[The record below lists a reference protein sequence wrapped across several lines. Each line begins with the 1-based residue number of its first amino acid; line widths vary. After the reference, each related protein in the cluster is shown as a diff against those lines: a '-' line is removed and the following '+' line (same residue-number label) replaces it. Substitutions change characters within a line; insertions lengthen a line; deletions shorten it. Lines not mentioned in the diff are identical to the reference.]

1 MRITDECRARAYPCV
16 RAQICLICLLG
27 FVCFLATGLL
37 GQSDACLTR
46 TTFLGV
52 PGTNASEG
60 LTAADFRVT
69 VGGKGASVQSAT
81 PADRPPRVVI
91 LLDAS
96 ANHDQSTWAAT
107 QRMVDEFLAGFPEAG
122 DFVLVT
128 FDDKVQR
135 VAHTTDR
142 TSLQGTLGEL
152 FPSGKRESEAGLV
165 EAVKKGSA
173 SFEQHRSGDA
183 ELLITTWDQ
192 VQKETEQAL
201 SQQGVAGIRFFGA
214 SFDQSRRFGPD
225 RFGVGMTLENY
236 SPLEAT
242 AKASGGRWIWF
253 DMSGQDPAASLRNA
267 TAAGKSISAL
277 VRDYVVLELRLAA
290 PITKPEKLKIELVK
304 GPKVKAQ
311 DRFPTYPREL
321 FPCQ

>member
-1 MRITDECRARAYPCV
+1 M
-16 RAQICLICLLG
+16 
-27 FVCFLATGLL
+27 
-37 GQSDACLTR
+37 
-46 TTFLGV
+46 
-52 PGTNASEG
+52 
-60 LTAADFRVT
+60 T
-69 VGGKGASVQSAT
+69 VGGKTASVQSAT
-81 PADRPPRVVI
+81 LADRPPRVVI

-107 QRMVDEFLAGFPEAG
+107 QAMLDEFLAGFPEVG
-122 DFVLVT
+122 DFIVVI

-135 VAHTTDR
+135 VVNTFDR
-142 TSLQGTLGEL
+142 ASLQGTLGEL

-165 EAVKKGSA
+165 EAIKKGSA
-173 SFEQHRSGDA
+173 SFDTHHPGDA

-201 SQQGVAGIRFFGA
+201 SQQRVAGIRFFGA
-214 SFDQSRRFGPD
+214 SFDQTRRFGPD

-236 SPLEAT
+236 SPLEAA

-277 VRDYVVLELRLAA
+277 VRDYVVLELRLVS

-304 GPKVKAQ
+304 GPKLKAQ
-311 DRFPTYPREL
+311 DRLPTYPREL